1 MKEKT
6 QIEKVLSKLQI
17 NGTWICGTEFQK
29 EFIPTYSQ
37 RISELRK
44 KGWEI
49 ESDICNRTTHS
60 HKGSVAMYRLHD
72 HNGWKN
78 YETWNVALWIGN
90 EECLYKLAKRSY
102 NYYNFIC
109 KVFNS
114 SHSEVKRF
122 KNETPDGVKWNDE
135 LVNRDDMDEF
145 IKELNQ

>member
-78 YETWNVALWIGN
+78 YETWNVALWITSDEN
-90 EECLYKLAKRSY
+90 LYNIAKNCLNYSQFVGIIANTTDEKLMRYKY
-102 NYYNFIC
+102 G
-109 KVFNS
+109 
-114 SHSEVKRF
+114 
-122 KNETPDGVKWNDE
+122 TPDGVPYNTFKVISEDLDE
-135 LVNRDDMDEF
+135 L
-145 IKELNQ
+145 IKELS